1 MKQIKKLNLWIVFI
15 LGLLIVTLTT
25 NYAFEW
31 LSTPSDTAVIAGV
44 IALVLVANAG
54 YWLIQLLKK
63 LIK

>member
-15 LGLLIVTLTT
+15 LGLLIVSLTA

-31 LSTPSDTAVIAGV
+31 LSTPSDIAVIAGV